1 MSEAMRRAATL
12 LIAFGI
18 ALSALFA
25 LGTLIGLG
33 RHGPRWD
40 ILAGLGIMLT
50 LLAVLLILLRRLETD
65 SGSPASHATHGERKP
80 PRSVSGGVLAAA
92 MFLVLIMGILL
103 AAGARHLPTT
113 VFGGLTLVVFG
124 RDVKNAP
131 RGTGL
136 ASRIVGTVARP
147 RPLVPGPVIGL
158 LGLGL
163 YALGF
168 TPSYLTPLDV
178 AAFLAFALT
187 ADPRGAAPPR
197 PPTDGG

>member
-65 SGSPASHATHGERKP
+65 SGSPASHATYGERKP
-80 PRSVSGGVLAAA
+80 SRPVSGGVLAVAL
-92 MFLVLIMGILL
+92 LVLMIGLLL
-103 AAGARHLPTT
+103 AGPHTATL

-124 RDVKNAP
+124 RDVRNAP

-136 ASRIVGTVARP
+136 ARRIVRAVTRP
-147 RPLVPGPVIGL
+147 RPLVPGPVIGVV
-158 LGLGL
+158 GVGL

-168 TPSYLTPLDV
+168 APSYLTPLDV